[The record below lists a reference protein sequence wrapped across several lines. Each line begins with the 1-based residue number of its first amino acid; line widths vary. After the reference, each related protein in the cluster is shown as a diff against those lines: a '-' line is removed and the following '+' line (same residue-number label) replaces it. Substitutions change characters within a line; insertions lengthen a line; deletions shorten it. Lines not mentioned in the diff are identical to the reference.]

1 MEKYVE
7 TVIVGATYYGIGY
20 ACAHPN
26 CLILEPSQVLGG
38 NFHKGLRTA
47 GTAGLGEREAD
58 TGLGKLMKKYG
69 VWTEAGFDVLK
80 AEPVLHEFVSQ
91 TEGLRLLLNVK
102 LLAVR
107 RTDEGAEM
115 AENPLHMC
123 PAEKCQAERYDVEY
137 ISNSGIH
144 HVYCSRVLD
153 TTVLRDT
160 NPFGVRFLS
169 KTLNLFTL
177 CMGGDFEEKLKSV
190 CPECVI
196 EDGVNP
202 GEKIVKFPAA
212 PGDTIAETYEAVVE
226 LWRLAFKEGE
236 EKILFMAEDFEYVC
250 ECAGEVFS
258 PCSWVGEDVS
268 NPLTAFVKGM
278 EAE

>member
-1 MEKYVE
+1 MAKHVE

-20 ACAHPN
+20 ACTHPN

-47 GTAGLGEREAD
+47 SMDGLGEREAD
-58 TGLGKLMKKYG
+58 TGLGKLMKEYG
-69 VWTEAGFDVLK
+69 VWTEYGFDVLK
-80 AEPVLHEFVSQ
+80 AAPVLHEFVSQ

-107 RTDEGAEM
+107 RKDEGAES
-115 AENPLHMC
+115 
-123 PAEKCQAERYDVEY
+123 YDVEY
-137 ISNSGIH
+137 SSNSGIH
-144 HVYCSRVLD
+144 HVCCSRVLD

-160 NPFGVRFLS
+160 NLFGVRLLS

-177 CMGGDFEEKLKSV
+177 CIGGDFEEKLKFV
-190 CPECVI
+190 CPECMI
-196 EDGVNP
+196 EEGVNP

-212 PGDTIAETYEAVVE
+212 PGDTIADAYEAVVE
-226 LWRLAFKEGE
+226 LWRLAFTEGE

-250 ECAGEVFS
+250 RCTDEAFS
-258 PCSWVGEDVS
+258 PCAWVGEDVS
-268 NPLTAFVKGM
+268 NPLTAFVRGM
-278 EAE
+278 EAD

>member
-7 TVIVGATYYGIGY
+7 TIIVGATYYGIGY
-20 ACAHPN
+20 ACTHPN

-47 GTAGLGEREAD
+47 GTAGLGKREAD
-58 TGLGKLMKKYG
+58 TGLGKLMKEYG

-80 AEPVLHEFVSQ
+80 AAPVLHEFVSQ
-91 TEGLRLLLNVK
+91 TEGFQLLLNVK

-107 RTDEGAEM
+107 RKDEEAES
-115 AENPLHMC
+115 
-123 PAEKCQAERYDVEY
+123 YDVEY

-160 NPFGVRFLS
+160 DPFGVRLLS

-177 CMGGDFEEKLKSV
+177 CKGGDFEEKLKFV
-190 CPECVI
+190 CPDCVI
-196 EDGVNP
+196 ENGVNP
-202 GEKIVKFPAA
+202 EEKIVKFPAA
-212 PGDTIAETYEAVVE
+212 PGDTIADAYEAVVE
-226 LWRLAFKEGE
+226 LWRLAFTEGE
-236 EKILFMAEDFEYVC
+236 EKILFMAEDFEYVG

-258 PCSWVGEDVS
+258 PCAWVGEDVP